1 MSSNSHLKRCGIKKK
16 SPTTVGKNIRNS
28 NELNSIEMLQ
38 YAINDFMFHNKNKE
52 AITKNSKPK
61 YKHILMHKF
70 ILVCPVFA

>member
-1 MSSNSHLKRCGIKKK
+1 
-16 SPTTVGKNIRNS
+16 
-28 NELNSIEMLQ
+28 MLQ